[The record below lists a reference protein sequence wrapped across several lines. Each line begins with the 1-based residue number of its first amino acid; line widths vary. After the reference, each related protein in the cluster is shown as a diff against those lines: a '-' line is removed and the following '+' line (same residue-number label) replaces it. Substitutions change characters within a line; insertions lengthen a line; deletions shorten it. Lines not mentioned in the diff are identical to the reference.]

1 MPLYKV
7 YHSYPLTDEQRQTLA
22 TAITNLH
29 CETFTTPS
37 FFVHIRF
44 IPHDARDGNYFMAG
58 RPRLTNSNHIVGI
71 VRTSPARPN
80 SAFDALAA
88 KIESAWY
95 EAVHSQLGEGLE
107 EKNAT
112 DRKRLLLVMF
122 TPMITIREGGMAI
135 PEADQEDNWL
145 TKQLLFIRQMS
156 EEGLDD
162 FTEMLREIQERED
175 LKGLVSNWASCVTP
189 VFCQSRVYAT

>member
-7 YHSYPLTDEQRQTLA
+7 YHSYPMTDEQRQALA
-22 TAITNLH
+22 TSITNLH

-71 VRTSPARPN
+71 VRTSSAR
-80 SAFDALAA
+80 SKSTFDALTA
-88 KIESAWY
+88 KIETAWY
-95 EAVHSQLGEGLE
+95 EAFHNRPSNDSNE
-107 EKNAT
+107 EDDA
-112 DRKRLLLVMF
+112 DRKRLRMVTF

-135 PEADQEDNWL
+135 PEAGEEGTWL
-145 TKQLLFIRQMS
+145 KEQLPFIKQMS
-156 EEGLDD
+156 EREGLDD
-162 FTEMLREIQERED
+162 FTEMLREIEERED
-175 LKGLVSNWASCVTP
+175 LKRLVSE
-189 VFCQSRVYAT
+189 